1 MCGLTPLGH
10 GIAAHALGI
19 IRPAMNPTNDEVGRW
34 AREAHLIIGEG
45 DPDEG
50 LLAFARAAYAAGRE
64 RALAEIAAERA
75 EAGD

>member
-1 MCGLTPLGH
+1 
-10 GIAAHALGI
+10 
-19 IRPAMNPTNDEVGRW
+19 MNPTNDEVGRW